1 MDFAIFFAAMAA
13 LIYGADFIIKESER
27 IALHFN
33 ISHFVIGATLVAF
46 GTSLPEMAAS
56 MIASYNHKS
65 DLAIAN
71 VIGSVSF
78 NITLVLGLVFLIAKR
93 INPKRDLFA
102 KDSAWILM
110 PVVIFIIMSLDGELS
125 RIEGFLFLFLM
136 LAYILFLFASS
147 KEDLE
152 NEINEDLVKDKFN
165 WFMSIAL
172 LAIGFTFTI
181 GGANFVVESGSNIAR
196 MFGVSEWLIGLF
208 LISLGTSLP
217 EFILSRNS
225 SQLNSLPELIVSLVA
240 IKKGNADMSIG
251 NIIGSNV
258 ANFSMVL
265 GGSALIAPLTIS
277 LKENYF
283 DISILIAASIALL
296 LILAN
301 RLYNKAGA
309 VFLLLILALFINNA
323 LQSI

>member
-1 MDFAIFFAAMAA
+1 MDFIVFFTAMAA
-13 LIYGADFIIKESER
+13 LVYGADFIIKESER
-27 IALHFN
+27 IALHFD

-56 MIASYNHKS
+56 MIASYHHKS

-78 NITLVLGLVFLIAKR
+78 NITLVLGVVFLIAKKM
-93 INPKRDLFA
+93 NPKRDLFA

-110 PVVIFIIMSLDGELS
+110 PIILYVLMCIDGEIT
-125 RIEGFLFLFLM
+125 RTEGFLFLFMM
-136 LAYILFLFASS
+136 LAYILFLYTSA

-152 NEINEDLVKDKFN
+152 SEIDEDLVKESFN
-165 WFMSIAL
+165 WSTSIVL
-172 LAIGFTFTI
+172 LTLGFVFTL
-181 GGANFVVESGSNIAR
+181 GGAHYVVESGSSIAR
-196 MFGVSEWLIGLF
+196 MFGVSEWIIGLF

-217 EFILSRNS
+217 ELV
-225 SQLNSLPELIVSLVA
+225 VSLVA
-240 IKKGNADMSIG
+240 IKKGNADLSIG

-265 GGSALIAPLTIS
+265 GGAALISPLAIN
-277 LKENYF
+277 LRENYF
-283 DISILIAASIALL
+283 DIGIMIAASTALL

-301 RLYNKAGA
+301 KLYNKAGA
-309 VFLLLILALFINNA
+309 VFLLLILALFINNT
-323 LQSI
+323 LQSL